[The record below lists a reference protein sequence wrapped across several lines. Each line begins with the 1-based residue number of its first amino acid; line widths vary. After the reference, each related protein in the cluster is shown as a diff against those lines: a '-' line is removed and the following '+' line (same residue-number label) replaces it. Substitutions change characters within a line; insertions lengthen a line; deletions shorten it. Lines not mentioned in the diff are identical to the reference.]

1 MRAAAQVLTC
11 AEEFA
16 SVRSG
21 LQALG
26 IPIAEDRS
34 GLIFAP
40 LSTIEVPLNSLH
52 ALFKTLGNSVNLTG
66 VEDLVRICALRCYC
80 YVRGLCVV
88 NPCIITF
95 NQPTRCCS
103 FM

>member
-52 ALFKTLGNSVNLTG
+52 ALFKTLGKPVNLVQG
-66 VEDLVRICALRCYC
+66 LRT
-80 YVRGLCVV
+80 L
-88 NPCIITF
+88 
-95 NQPTRCCS
+95 
-103 FM
+103 

>member
-1 MRAAAQVLTC
+1 MTGPPGFDRQRAPPDRLGATANRQLVPCFAVSERKSAYNKLPILVRAAAQVLTC

-52 ALFKTLGNSVNLTG
+52 ALFDT
-66 VEDLVRICALRCYC
+66 
-80 YVRGLCVV
+80 
-88 NPCIITF
+88 
-95 NQPTRCCS
+95 PT
-103 FM
+103 